1 MTTTTLIPEIGRST
15 LPFIDPHHPDRPIEV
30 NFYRPVDHGPDDPV
44 VIVQH
49 GMLRNGDEY
58 RDFWVP
64 AAEKHR
70 ILIVAPTFSDAHFPE
85 AGIVQQRIGHR
96 RRRKRAP
103 SREVAL
109 LPFRP
114 ASLAALRNG
123 GVTRR
128 PKVTALRS
136 FRRRTIRASDARN
149 PGSWILRGRH
159 RGQSGLVHPAD
170 AGARL
175 P

>member
-58 RDFWVP
+58 RDFWIP

-85 AGIVQQRIGHR
+85 AGIVQQRPGHR
-96 RRRKRAP
+96 MTTEACALSRNGFMP
-103 SREVAL
+103 S
-109 LPFRP
+109 RP
-114 ASLAALRNG
+114 ASSPPCGTAA
-123 GVTRR
+123 
-128 PKVTALRS
+128 
-136 FRRRTIRASDARN
+136 
-149 PGSWILRGRH
+149 
-159 RGQSGLVHPAD
+159 
-170 AGARL
+170 
-175 P
+175 